1 MEALSFYWDANET
14 VTEKLLAWPKKQI
27 NKQTKKPTKTMARYL

>member
-14 VTEKLLAWPKKQI
+14 VTEKLLAWPKNNQPNKKNPQKQWQDI
-27 NKQTKKPTKTMARYL
+27 CE

>member
-14 VTEKLLAWPKKQI
+14 VTEKLLAWPKK
-27 NKQTKKPTKTMARYL
+27 NKKPKQTQKQWQDICK